1 MESAT
6 SAAERSEAP
15 SRRHRRSI
23 RGRSAGLIA
32 HASRPERARRS
43 PLAKRL
49 VLGQLPVVIE
59 PASASLLNER
69 QKQCLRL
76 VYDNLEAKE
85 IAQRLSLS
93 PHTVNEHLRE
103 ARRLLGVSRSMQA
116 ARILVDLE
124 GHERLVPKPLG
135 VAADEGPTDDGIE
148 PEDAPPAPVRGN
160 RYELSGLR
168 RLGIVM
174 GLALVVVVLGG
185 ALVGTADL
193 VARLFTRYGIDI
205 SDGPYKR

>member
-1 MESAT
+1 M
-6 SAAERSEAP
+6 
-15 SRRHRRSI
+15 
-23 RGRSAGLIA
+23 
-32 HASRPERARRS
+32 
-43 PLAKRL
+43 
-49 VLGQLPVVIE
+49 IE
-59 PASASLLNER
+59 PAASLLNDR

-103 ARRLLGVSRSMQA
+103 ARRILGVSRSMQA

-135 VAADEGPTDDGIE
+135 VVPDGAPTDDGIE
-148 PEDAPPAPVRGN
+148 PGDPPLAPVRGN

-174 GLALVVVVLGG
+174 GLALVVIVLGG

-193 VARLFTRYGIDI
+193 VGRLFTRHGIDI
-205 SDGPYKR
+205 SDGPYRR

>member
-1 MESAT
+1 M
-6 SAAERSEAP
+6 
-15 SRRHRRSI
+15 
-23 RGRSAGLIA
+23 G
-32 HASRPERARRS
+32 RS
-43 PLAKRL
+43 PLAKRS

-59 PASASLLNER
+59 PAASLLNER

-103 ARRLLGVSRSMQA
+103 ARRILGVSRSMQA
-116 ARILVDLE
+116 ARLLVDLE

-135 VAADEGPTDDGIE
+135 VVPDEEPTDDGAE
-148 PEDAPPAPVRGN
+148 PGDAPPAPVRGN
-160 RYELSGLR
+160 RYDLSGLQ

-174 GLALVVVVLGG
+174 GLALVVIVLGG

-193 VARLFTRYGIDI
+193 VGRLFTRYGIDI

>member
-1 MESAT
+1 MTRFVDGPCREPVGQGVSARLDR
-6 SAAERSEAP
+6 SSMERS
-15 SRRHRRSI
+15 
-23 RGRSAGLIA
+23 
-32 HASRPERARRS
+32 ARRRWQS
-43 PLAKRL
+43 TSFWGSCR
-49 VLGQLPVVIE
+49 PVNE

-85 IAQRLSLS
+85 IAKRLSLS

-103 ARRLLGVSRSMQA
+103 ARRILGVSRSMQA
-116 ARILVDLE
+116 ARILVDIE
-124 GHERLVPKPLG
+124 GHERLVSKPLG
-135 VAADEGPTDDGIE
+135 VVPEAGTMDEAVEPTDV
-148 PEDAPPAPVRGN
+148 PEAPVRGN
-160 RYELSGLR
+160 RYHLSGIQ
-168 RLGIVM
+168 RLGIVI

-193 VARLFTRYGIDI
+193 VARLFTRYGVDI

>member
-1 MESAT
+1 M
-6 SAAERSEAP
+6 P
-15 SRRHRRSI
+15 
-23 RGRSAGLIA
+23 GL
-32 HASRPERARRS
+32 RNDGDDRRS
-43 PLAKRL
+43 PLAKRA
-49 VLGQLPVVIE
+49 VLGQLPLVIE

-103 ARRLLGVSRSMQA
+103 ARRILGVSRSMQA
-116 ARILVDLE
+116 ARILVGLE

-135 VAADEGPTDDGIE
+135 VVPDETPTDEDVE
-148 PEDAPPAPVRGN
+148 PGDAPPAPVRGN
-160 RYELSGLR
+160 RYDLSGLR

-174 GLALVVVVLGG
+174 GLALVVIVLGG

-193 VARLFTRYGIDI
+193 VGRLFTRYAIDI